1 MRINCPKC
9 DTQIDSNNI
18 NVAENICVC
27 QACNELFKLSEIAD
41 QDTIDET
48 ERLLDKPP
56 QETWVKKD
64 MSKTSIGVSTHSKNS
79 FILALFAIAF
89 TGVSL
94 FIFSKAIITGNIL
107 ILLFVSS
114 FLFFS
119 IYLWIKVIF
128 SVYGKIELVM
138 TDNENYLFIGVGSV
152 GKKHPIN
159 WSKIN
164 DIYDQ
169 TLVNSRGVNLKNIY
183 INGEKLIKIPTEAI
197 DKSKSDFLISVLR
210 YYKDK
215 KNFCHKD

>member
-138 TDNENYLFIGVGSV
+138 TDNEDYLFIGVGSV

-159 WSKIN
+159 CSKIN

>member
-138 TDNENYLFIGVGSV
+138 TDNEDYLFIGVGSV